1 MPPPPD
7 APDNPQDGTV
17 PPENPDAPN
26 AEGGDALE
34 GEGVEAV
41 LRQRPSELANAKD
54 IHGGRID
61 NLLIED
67 ELKQSY
73 LTYAMSVIISRALPD
88 ARDGLKPSQRRV
100 LMAMHDLNLGPRA
113 KHRKCAKIC
122 GDTSGNYHP
131 HGESVI
137 YPTLTRMAQHW
148 NTRYTLI
155 DGQGNF
161 GSIDPDPPAAMRYTE
176 ARMTGPT
183 VEMFEDLDRDTV
195 EMVPNYDETR
205 EEPTVLPARFP
216 NLLVNGAQGIAVG
229 MATQI
234 PPHNLNEVCDALV
247 HLIENPDCSIQDLMK
262 YVKGPDFPT
271 HGMICGRAGIDQAL
285 LTGRGHL
292 TLRGKV
298 HFEEEKDREKIVID
312 EIPYQVGVN
321 RLWEKIVEAVKAD
334 RIKGISDVINQS
346 SKEGLRVVVELKRG
360 ENRDVVLNQL
370 YKYTPLETTFAVN
383 TLALVRGRPRVLN
396 LKQMLEQ
403 YREHRKDVI
412 IRRTRFLLAQAE
424 ELAHILEGKIIAVDH
439 IDEVI
444 RIIRAAKDTEVARDN
459 LIARFELSPRQAKA
473 ILDMTLRALTGLER
487 ERLKTEYGEVKDR
500 ILDYQSILADI
511 NRVLDIIKEDLF
523 EMKSKYGDERR
534 TQIVG
539 EAGDLALT
547 DLVADE
553 VMTVTIS
560 HKGFCKR
567 EPLSS
572 YRLQSRGGKGI
583 IGTRSKD
590 DEDFTEHLFTASTHD
605 YLLFFSNDGRV
616 YWQKVYDLPQ
626 LGRMAQGRALVNLLA
641 LSGDQKIVSI
651 VPVKNFDEDA
661 SIFIASQQGYM
672 KKCRLS
678 EYCNPRRDGIATMG
692 LEEGDK
698 VIAAKYVK
706 RGQEIV
712 ICTRLGMA
720 VRIDETVVR
729 DMGRSARGVNGPNL
743 QDEDRIVSVVVG
755 QPGDFLLTV
764 CEKGVGK
771 RSQIDEYRKTATQR
785 ARGVINVKIT
795 EKNGPVVAV
804 IAVNPGDELMLM
816 AEKGKIIRSRIE
828 DVRETGRSAIGV
840 YLMDLEADD
849 KVVSVAKIAREEAE
863 AAHEQAAA
871 RKAEE
876 VDQKERDGSSRKKTG
891 IIPAPGDTTAA
902 PSESSA
908 NEAVQVAAPVAPTEP
923 PKSEGAPDQV
933 NELLRRAEAEAK
945 QKADAAK
952 AEEKKPET
960 NEDEAK

>member
-1 MPPPPD
+1 MPPPTNPPDEPTDPND
-7 APDNPQDGTV
+7 APQDNQ
-17 PPENPDAPN
+17 PPEENGDDGGATTRERPDRLA
-26 AEGGDALE
+26 GGADF
-34 GEGVEAV
+34 
-41 LRQRPSELANAKD
+41 
-54 IHGGRID
+54 HGGRIE

-67 ELKQSY
+67 ELKESY
-73 LTYAMSVIISRALPD
+73 LTYAMSVIVSRALPD

-100 LMAMHDLNLGPRA
+100 LMAMNDLNLGPRA

-137 YPTLTRMAQHW
+137 YPTLARMAQYW

-161 GSIDPDPPAAMRYTE
+161 GSVNPDPPAAMRYTE

-183 VEMFEDLDRDTV
+183 VDMFDDLERDTV
-195 EMVPNYDETR
+195 DLIPNYDETR
-205 EEPTVLPARFP
+205 TEPTVLPGRFP

-234 PPHNLNEVCDALV
+234 PPNNLREICDAIV
-247 HLIENPDCSIQDLMK
+247 HLVENPDCSIHELMK
-262 YVKGPDFPT
+262 HVKGPDFPT
-271 HGMICGRAGIDQAL
+271 GGLICGRAGIDEAH

-292 TLRGKV
+292 TLRAKV
-298 HFEEEKDREKIVID
+298 HFEEEKDREKIVVD
-312 EIPYQVGVN
+312 EIPYQVGLT
-321 RLWEKIVEAVKAD
+321 RLCEKIVEAVKAD
-334 RIKGISDVINQS
+334 RIKGISDVRDES

-360 ENRDVVLNQL
+360 ENREVVLNQL

-412 IRRTRFLLAQAE
+412 TRRTRFLLAQAE

-444 RIIRAAKDTEVARDN
+444 KIIRAAKDAEVARDN

-473 ILDMTLRALTGLER
+473 ILDMSLRALTGLER
-487 ERLKTEYGEVKDR
+487 DRLKLEYAEVQDKIR
-500 ILDYQSILADI
+500 DYQSILSDI

-523 EMKSKYGDERR
+523 EMKEKYGDERR
-534 TQIVG
+534 TMIVG
-539 EAGDLALT
+539 EAGDISAM

-553 VMTVTIS
+553 VMAVTIS
-560 HKGFCKR
+560 HKGYVKR
-567 EPLSS
+567 EPLAS

-583 IGTRSKD
+583 IGSRSKD
-590 DEDFTEHLFTASTHD
+590 DEDFPEHLFIANTHD
-605 YLLFFSNDGRV
+605 YLLFFTNDGRV

-626 LGRMAQGRALVNLLA
+626 LGRMAQGRALVNLLE
-641 LSGDQKIVSI
+641 LKGEQKVVSI

-661 SIFIASQQGYM
+661 SVFIVSQQGYM

-678 EYCNPRRDGIATMG
+678 EYKNPRRDGIATMG
-692 LEEGDK
+692 LEEGDQ
-698 VIAAKYVK
+698 VMAARYV
-706 RGQEIV
+706 RRNQEV
-712 ICTRLGMA
+712 VLCTRLGMA

-729 DMGRSARGVNGPNL
+729 DMGRSARGVTGPHL
-743 QDEDRIVSVVVG
+743 QEGDRIISVVVG
-755 QPGDFLLTV
+755 EPGDYLLTV

-771 RSQIDEYRKTATQR
+771 RSQIDEYRKTSTQR
-785 ARGVINVKIT
+785 AKGVINTKIT

-804 IAVNPGDELMLM
+804 IAVKAGDELMLM
-816 AEKGKIIRSRIE
+816 AEKGKVIRTKID
-828 DVRETGRSAIGV
+828 DVRETGRGAVGV
-840 YLMDLEADD
+840 YLMDLEDDD
-849 KVVSVAKIAREEAE
+849 KVVSVAKIAAEDAE

-876 VDQKERDGSSRKKTG
+876 TDQRERDGTGVKKKKDDEANG
-891 IIPAPGDTTAA
+891 AEESPDAA
-902 PSESSA
+902 
-908 NEAVQVAAPVAPTEP
+908 
-923 PKSEGAPDQV
+923 KSEGTPDQV
-933 NELLRRAEAEAK
+933 EDLVDR
-945 QKADAAK
+945 ADADQKKKDAE
-952 AEEKKPET
+952 EEKK
-960 NEDEAK
+960 DEAKDGEEESGDVEQK

>member
-1 MPPPPD
+1 MPPPTNPPD
-7 APDNPQDGTV
+7 EPTSPNDEPKENQ
-17 PPENPDAPN
+17 PPE
-26 AEGGDALE
+26 EGGDDGGATTRE
-34 GEGVEAV
+34 
-41 LRQRPSELANAKD
+41 RPDRLASGAD
-54 IHGGRID
+54 FHGGRIE

-67 ELKQSY
+67 ELKESY
-73 LTYAMSVIISRALPD
+73 LTYAMSVIVSRALPD

-100 LMAMHDLNLGPRA
+100 LMAMNDLNLGPRS

-137 YPTLTRMAQHW
+137 YPTLARMAQYW

-161 GSIDPDPPAAMRYTE
+161 GSVNPDPPAAMRYTE

-183 VEMFEDLDRDTV
+183 VDMFDDLERDTV
-195 EMVPNYDETR
+195 DLVPNYDETR
-205 EEPTVLPARFP
+205 TEPTVLPGRFP

-234 PPHNLNEVCDALV
+234 PPNNLREICDAIV
-247 HLIENPDCSIQDLMK
+247 HLVENPDCSTQDLMK
-262 YVKGPDFPT
+262 HVKGPDFPT
-271 HGMICGRAGIDQAL
+271 GGLICGRAGIDEAH

-292 TLRGKV
+292 TLRAKV
-298 HFEEEKDREKIVID
+298 HFEEEKDREKIVVD
-312 EIPYQVGVN
+312 EIPYQVGLT
-321 RLWEKIVEAVKAD
+321 RLCEKIVEAVKAD
-334 RIKGISDVINQS
+334 RIKGISDVRDES

-360 ENRDVVLNQL
+360 ENREVVLNQL

-412 IRRTRFLLAQAE
+412 TRRTRFLLAQAE

-444 RIIRAAKDTEVARDN
+444 RIIRAAKDAEVARDN

-473 ILDMTLRALTGLER
+473 ILDMSLRALTGLER
-487 ERLKTEYGEVKDR
+487 DRLKLEYTEVQDKIR
-500 ILDYQSILADI
+500 DYQSILSDI

-523 EMKSKYGDERR
+523 EMKEKYGDDRR
-534 TQIVG
+534 TMIVG
-539 EAGDLALT
+539 EAGDISAM

-553 VMTVTIS
+553 VMAVTIS
-560 HKGFCKR
+560 HKGYVKR
-567 EPLSS
+567 EPLAS

-583 IGTRSKD
+583 IGSRSKD
-590 DEDFTEHLFTASTHD
+590 DEDFPEHLFIASTHD
-605 YLLFFSNDGRV
+605 YLLFFTNDGRV

-626 LGRMAQGRALVNLLA
+626 LGRMAQGRALVNLLE
-641 LSGDQKIVSI
+641 LKGEQKVVSI
-651 VPVKNFDEDA
+651 VPVKNFEEDA
-661 SIFIASQQGYM
+661 SVFIVSQQGYM

-678 EYCNPRRDGIATMG
+678 EYKNPRRDGIATMG
-692 LEEGDK
+692 LEEGDQ
-698 VIAAKYVK
+698 VMAARYV
-706 RGQEIV
+706 RRNQEV
-712 ICTRLGMA
+712 VLCTRLGMA

-729 DMGRSARGVNGPNL
+729 DMGRSARGVTGPHL
-743 QDEDRIVSVVVG
+743 QTDDRIVSVVVG
-755 QPGDFLLTV
+755 EPGDYLLTV

-771 RSQIDEYRKTATQR
+771 RSQIDEYRKTSTQR
-785 ARGVINVKIT
+785 AKGVINTKIT

-804 IAVNPGDELMLM
+804 VAVKAGDELMLM
-816 AEKGKIIRSRIE
+816 AEKGKVIRTKID
-828 DVRETGRSAIGV
+828 DVRETARGAVGV
-840 YLMDLEADD
+840 YLMDLEDDD

-876 VDQKERDGSSRKKTG
+876 SDQRERDGTAIRKKKDEENG
-891 IIPAPGDTTAA
+891 EVAGGENGGEKAA
-902 PSESSA
+902 
-908 NEAVQVAAPVAPTEP
+908 AAKP
-923 PKSEGAPDQV
+923 EGTPDQV
-933 NELLRRAEAEAK
+933 KDLVDRADAD
-945 QKADAAK
+945 QKAKDAEK
-952 AEEKKPET
+952 EEKQADADAGTDGKPE
-960 NEDEAK
+960 DEGQ

>member
-7 APDNPQDGTV
+7 DTDTPQDNPDQ
-17 PPENPDAPN
+17 PQENAANAGAEEGAGDAPV
-26 AEGGDALE
+26 LE
-34 GEGVEAV
+34 
-41 LRQRPSELANAKD
+41 RPGRISTSGAD

-73 LTYAMSVIISRALPD
+73 LTYAMSVIVSRALPD

-100 LMAMHDLNLGPRA
+100 LMAMHDLNLGPRS
-113 KHRKCAKIC
+113 KQRKCAKIC

-137 YPTLTRMAQHW
+137 YPTLVRMAQWW
-148 NTRYTLI
+148 NTRYKLI

-183 VEMFEDLDRDTV
+183 VEMFDDLERDTV
-195 EMVPNYDETR
+195 DLIPNYDETR
-205 EEPTVLPARFP
+205 TEPTVLPGRFP
-216 NLLVNGAQGIAVG
+216 NLLVNGSQGIAVG

-234 PPHNLNEVCDALV
+234 PPHNLSEICDALV
-247 HLIENPDCSIQDLMK
+247 HLIESPDCSIHDLMQH
-262 YVKGPDFPT
+262 VKGPDFPT
-271 HGMICGRAGIDQAL
+271 GGLICGRQGIHDAFT
-285 LTGRGHL
+285 TGRGHI
-292 TLRGKV
+292 TLRAKV
-298 HFEEEKDREKIVID
+298 HFEEEKDREKIVVD
-312 EIPYQVGVN
+312 EIPYQIGVN
-321 RLWEKIVEAVKAD
+321 RVWEKIVEAVKED
-334 RIKGISDVINQS
+334 RIKGISDVRNES

-424 ELAHILEGKIIAVDH
+424 EHAHILEAKIVAVDH

-444 RIIRAAKDTEVARDN
+444 KIIRGSKDGDEARDR
-459 LIARFELSPRQAKA
+459 LIERFEFTTRQAKA
-473 ILDMTLRALTGLER
+473 ILDMSLRALTGLER
-487 ERLKTEYGEVKDR
+487 DKLKAEYANVQDQIR
-500 ILDYQSILADI
+500 DYQSILADM

-523 EMKSKYGDERR
+523 ELKEKYGDERR
-534 TQIVG
+534 SIIVG
-539 EAGDLALT
+539 EAGDISLE
-547 DLVADE
+547 DMVADE
-553 VMTVTIS
+553 VMAVTIS
-560 HKGFCKR
+560 HKGYVKR
-567 EPLSS
+567 EPLAS

-583 IGTRSKD
+583 IGSRSKD
-590 DEDFTEHLFTASTHD
+590 DEDFPEHLFIASTHD
-605 YLLFFSNDGRV
+605 YLLFFTNDGRV

-626 LGRMAQGRALVNLLA
+626 LGRMSQGRALVNLLE
-641 LSGDQKIVSI
+641 LQGEQKVVAI
-651 VPVKNFDEDA
+651 VPVVNFEEDA
-661 SIFIASQQGYM
+661 SVFIVSQQGYM

-678 EYCNPRRDGIATMG
+678 EYKNPRRGGISTMG
-692 LEEGDK
+692 LEEGDQ
-698 VIAAKYVK
+698 IMAAKYVK
-706 RGQEIV
+706 RNQEV
-712 ICTRLGMA
+712 VLCTRQGMA

-743 QDEDRIVSVVVG
+743 QDDDRMVSVVIG
-755 QPGDFLLTV
+755 QPGDYLLTV

-785 ARGVINVKIT
+785 AKGVINVKIT

-816 AEKGKIIRSRIE
+816 AEKGKVIRTKIE
-828 DVRETGRSAIGV
+828 DVRETGRGAIGV
-840 YLMDLEADD
+840 YLMDLGDD
-849 KVVSVAKIAREEAE
+849 DRVVTVAKIAAE
-863 AAHEQAAA
+863 DAKDAHEQAAA
-871 RKAEE
+871 KKAEE
-876 VDQKERDGSSRKKTG
+876 AEYNEREGKKSKTGVIGSSARMKAVEGAPT
-891 IIPAPGDTTAA
+891 PEAAPGET
-902 PSESSA
+902 
-908 NEAVQVAAPVAPTEP
+908 PVVP
-923 PKSEGAPDQV
+923 PKSEGLPGTVQEML
-933 NELLRRAEAEAK
+933 NRAEEEQR
-945 QKADAAK
+945 QKE
-952 AEEKKPET
+952 EEKKDEGAPET
-960 NEDEAK
+960 PPES